1 MSKLEDG
8 KATVDIEA
16 VFSAF
21 DEYRYL
27 ELEQSLPFLMR
38 SSSGPRFAAFSYSL
52 RDEDG
57 NVTAFISEALLLS
70 ACTEEAGAGIERIP
84 LNIKLPARVP
94 SDMGELDEED
104 YARELATLPTD
115 TPWNQMKKLIA
126 QVEPEELIPLY
137 EAVHNSLA

>member
-1 MSKLEDG
+1 MD
-8 KATVDIEA
+8 VEA

-27 ELEQSLPFLMR
+27 ELEQSLPFLVR
-38 SSSGPRFAAFSYSL
+38 FNSRPHFAAFSYSL

-57 NVTAFISEALLLS
+57 NVTALISEALLLS
-70 ACTEEAGAGIERIP
+70 ACAEEAGAGIERIP
-84 LNIKLPARVP
+84 LDIKLPTSVP
-94 SDMGELDEED
+94 SDMGEFDEED
-104 YARELATLPTD
+104 YARELATLPAD
-115 TPWNQMKKLIA
+115 THWNRMKRLIA

>member
-1 MSKLEDG
+1 M
-8 KATVDIEA
+8 DIEA

-21 DEYRYL
+21 DRYRYL
-27 ELEQSLPFLMR
+27 ELEQSLPFLVR

-57 NVTAFISEALLLS
+57 DVTAFISEALLLS
-70 ACTEEAGAGIERIP
+70 ACTEEASSGIERIP
-84 LNIKLPARVP
+84 LDIKLPASAP

-104 YARELATLPTD
+104 YARELAALPAD
-115 TPWNQMKKLIA
+115 TPWDQMKRLIA

-137 EAVHNSLA
+137 EAAYNSLV